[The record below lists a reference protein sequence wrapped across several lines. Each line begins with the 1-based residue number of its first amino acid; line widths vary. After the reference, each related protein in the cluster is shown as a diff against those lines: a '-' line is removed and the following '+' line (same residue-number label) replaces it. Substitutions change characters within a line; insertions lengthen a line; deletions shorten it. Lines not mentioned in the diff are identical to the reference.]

1 MSGTRTGRIK
11 KAAVLVPLALLSA
24 AWTVNAVGVGS
35 GPASADSSTTL
46 PDGTVVPA
54 KAIEVP
60 ASVSQ
65 PDASVPGLAGES
77 ASEVV
82 DTASTSAIPAAALA
96 AYQRAETTINQAAP
110 ACHLPWQLL
119 AAIGRVE
126 SDHGRAQGN
135 VLGSN
140 GIATPGIF
148 GPALDGSNG
157 TQAVADTDGG
167 TFDGDTTSDRAVGP
181 MQFIPSTWSTVGV
194 DADADGQRN
203 PQDIN
208 DAALAAAVYLC
219 SGAEDL
225 STPTGQQGAVARYNH
240 SATYV
245 DEVLAIEAAYTS
257 GDYTAV
263 PNFTVPA
270 SYFLPDPV
278 TPINLKAR
286 KKATKSHTATLPT
299 TTGSAPATTTQA
311 PAGEAPKATQAP
323 QNTKPNGGAT
333 LPTLGALPS
342 TGIAPLDQ
350 GLTQVQAVAACLSGT
365 LGSTITGLLPNA
377 GGLSLNTLVAD
388 LQNIPVVG
396 TGLVTQLTSCVA
408 AKQ

>member
-1 MSGTRTGRIK
+1 MTGTSTGRIK

-24 AWTVNAVGVGS
+24 AWTVNAVAAGS
-35 GPASADSSTTL
+35 AASADSSTSL
-46 PDGTVVPA
+46 PDGTVVPS
-54 KAIEVP
+54 KPIEVP

-65 PDASVPGLAGES
+65 PDASAPGLTGES

-110 ACHLPWQLL
+110 TCHLPWQLL

-135 VLGSN
+135 VLGDN
-140 GIATPGIF
+140 GIDTPGIF
-148 GPALDGSNG
+148 GPQLNGANG
-157 TQAVADTDGG
+157 TQAIADTDGG
-167 TFDGDTTSDRAVGP
+167 QYDGDTQFDRAVGP

-194 DADADGQRN
+194 DADGDGQRN

-219 SGAEDL
+219 SGNEDL
-225 STPTGQQGAVARYNH
+225 SSQPGQQTAVARYNH
-240 SATYV
+240 SASYV
-245 DEVLAIEAAYTS
+245 DEVLAIEAAYNS

-263 PNFTVPA
+263 PNFTIPSSYFVPA
-270 SYFLPDPV
+270 AVAP
-278 TPINLKAR
+278 AR
-286 KKATKSHTATLPT
+286 VKGHKSAQHHPASIPT
-299 TTGSAPATTTQA
+299 TPSAPASIPA
-311 PAGEAPKATQAP
+311 PASTPAPKASQPAQP
-323 QNTKPNGGAT
+323 SKPNGGGTSANI
-333 LPTLGALPS
+333 PTLGALPS

-350 GLTQVQAVAACLSGT
+350 GLSQVQAVTACLTGT
-365 LGSTITGLLPNA
+365 LGTTITSLIPNA
-377 GGLSLNTLVAD
+377 TSLSPTSLLAD

-396 TGLVTQLTSCVA
+396 THLVTQLTTCVA